1 MDQFWIHGIFAGKL
15 NSEMKNLEPIEI
27 QLRTYVIRDPQQF
40 KVLTTLLKEVDV
52 CGISFEGQNVGRNG
66 IVSWMIMTAGK
77 TLIPFD
83 IDALYE
89 QLPDLW
95 KSLERS
101 VFTNEKLIKI
111 IHDGR
116 PAADYLWHVHRIKMV
131 NVFDTQVSYWH
142 YSKV

>member
-1 MDQFWIHGIFAGKL
+1 M
-15 NSEMKNLEPIEI
+15 
-27 QLRTYVIRDPQQF
+27 IRDPTQF
-40 KVLTTLLKEVDV
+40 KVLTKLLKEVDV

-89 QLPDLW
+89 QVPELW

-101 VFTNEKLIKI
+101 VFANEKLIKI

-116 PAADYLWHVHRIKMV
+116 PAADYLWHVHGIKMV
-131 NVFDTQVSYWH
+131 NVFDTQVS
-142 YSKV
+142 